1 MTNHNTPPRRV
12 EEPDTQEMALTQER
26 FLLARAQLA
35 AGRTESA
42 RLDAER
48 RGWERLRAARP
59 AAA

>member
-1 MTNHNTPPRRV
+1 
-12 EEPDTQEMALTQER
+12 MALTQER